1 MRGDVFSIGMLLRFR
16 NVSGWDPDGL
26 FAEVAKMTA
35 EIVLK
40 DFEAGRADTVGRRLF
55 AQNGIRGIRG
65 EAAQGLPSVGR
76 LGLPTYLALKG
87 QGLSS
92 QRAGAVTLLHLICH
106 VEDTNMVSRGGLD
119 GAKEGR
125 ERTLALLSE
134 ASIPS
139 DQQIEALDDWFI
151 RRNLSPGGCADLLAA
166 IYFVD
171 RLSFASACGEEPYAH
186 A

>member
-1 MRGDVFSIGMLLRFR
+1 
-16 NVSGWDPDGL
+16 
-26 FAEVAKMTA
+26 
-35 EIVLK
+35 
-40 DFEAGRADTVGRRLF
+40 
-55 AQNGIRGIRG
+55 
-65 EAAQGLPSVGR
+65 
-76 LGLPTYLALKG
+76 
-87 QGLSS
+87 
-92 QRAGAVTLLHLICH
+92 
-106 VEDTNMVSRGGLD
+106 MVSRGGLD

-151 RRNLSPGGCADLLAA
+151 QRNLSPGGCADLLAA